1 MATADPDL
9 PPMHAADIAEHSFTM
24 ARKGYTPSEVHE
36 FLGLVAERVAQ
47 LEGEVD
53 WERARVEH
61 QQRKS
66 AAAQESAYAR
76 VARDF
81 MDVVKVADE
90 ATQRVLAEAEAEA
103 MKTIAA
109 AHDEADQIVAG
120 AKAEVLGILAGAD
133 RRAAI
138 LWIPEADATEDAP

>member
-66 AAAQESAYAR
+66 AAASGERRYQNWKQAVDELI
-76 VARDF
+76 RD
-81 MDVVKVADE
+81 MGLGE
-90 ATQRVLAEAEAEA
+90 PAELNGANSTSHPVE
-103 MKTIAA
+103 
-109 AHDEADQIVAG
+109 DQQ
-120 AKAEVLGILAGAD
+120 
-133 RRAAI
+133 
-138 LWIPEADATEDAP
+138 

>member
-1 MATADPDL
+1 VATADPD
-9 PPMHAADIAEHSFTM
+9 PAPMHPADIAEHSFTT
-24 ARKGYTPSEVHE
+24 ARKGYTPDDVHE
-36 FLGLVAERVAQ
+36 FLKLVAERVAQ

-61 QQRKS
+61 QQRRS

-90 ATQRVLAEAEAEA
+90 AAQRVLAEAEAEA

-120 AKAEVLGILAGAD
+120 ARAEAQGILAGTD
-133 RRAAI
+133 RRAGVM
-138 LWIPEADATEDAP
+138 WIPEVRAIEDAP